1 MSLSWTEIS
10 RTILKWNAVI
20 HEFSSR
26 TSIFLPSRG
35 FWQPWFFSERS
46 RRWWSRSTRLTNPR
60 AAWSGRGSN
69 RLRWLKGIG
78 PPGES
83 YNVGKTIRN
92 QPFENGLYN
101 LFMVKFGM
109 VYSCFVNNVY
119 IYYIYICIYIY
130 FRGISWGYHQQ
141 FWVIWSGWIWSWIM
155 TSHRFPEFWN
165 DAACIGESSPQLAEK
180 TLAGWWSII
189 QPEWWVLFGKRLH
202 NYGKSPCLMGKSM

>member
-26 TSIFLPSRG
+26 TSILLPSRG

-119 IYYIYICIYIY
+119 IYIIHIYIFQGYIMGISPTILGDMIWMNLIMNHDLTSFSGILERCCMY
-130 FRGISWGYHQQ
+130 RGIIPTAGRKNTCRLVKYYSAR
-141 FWVIWSGWIWSWIM
+141 IM
-155 TSHRFPEFWN
+155 V
-165 DAACIGESSPQLAEK
+165 G
-180 TLAGWWSII
+180 TLW
-189 QPEWWVLFGKRLH
+189 
-202 NYGKSPCLMGKSM
+202 

>member
-26 TSIFLPSRG
+26 TSILLPSRG

-119 IYYIYICIYIY
+119 IYIIHIYIYISGVYHGDITNNFGWYDLDEFDHESWPHIV
-130 FRGISWGYHQQ
+130 FR
-141 FWVIWSGWIWSWIM
+141 
-155 TSHRFPEFWN
+155 N
-165 DAACIGESSPQLAEK
+165 
-180 TLAGWWSII
+180 
-189 QPEWWVLFGKRLH
+189 FGTMLH
-202 NYGKSPCLMGKSM
+202 V